1 MKVAILGYGKS
12 GKAAEKL
19 LKLKNISLIDIFD
32 DKIEGF
38 RDIKEIDCDY
48 DLFVVS
54 PGIDLKKIDLPKSK
68 ITSELELAME
78 NIKDKKILGI
88 TGTNGKSTITFLTSQ
103 ILNNAGFKASYCGNI
118 GKTLGDTYL
127 EENPDIYVL
136 EMSSFQ
142 IDLLNKFNLYS
153 ACISNIT
160 PDHLD
165 RYGSMEDYIFSKK
178 RIADFVEGKLFI
190 EENEWNKYFTS
201 CKNLVYIDPDLKKY
215 PVFENSMLK
224 FSDFYLDIS
233 KFKLFGFHNIVNL
246 AFSMLLA
253 NEVADFKGDVTD
265 YIENLQALEHRCEF
279 TVEID
284 GVRYINDSKGTNVDS
299 TLTALKSSEYPTT
312 LLLGGKD
319 KNGDFTILSDE
330 INKKV
335 TNVICF
341 GAAGE
346 KIFSML
352 RDRISC
358 NIEKVPTLRDAIDR
372 SMEITKIGTVLF
384 SPACASFD
392 EFNNFEE
399 RGRFF
404 KSYLLSK
411 RV

>member
-178 RIADFVEGKLFI
+178 RI
-190 EENEWNKYFTS
+190 
-201 CKNLVYIDPDLKKY
+201 
-215 PVFENSMLK
+215 
-224 FSDFYLDIS
+224 
-233 KFKLFGFHNIVNL
+233 
-246 AFSMLLA
+246 
-253 NEVADFKGDVTD
+253 
-265 YIENLQALEHRCEF
+265 
-279 TVEID
+279 
-284 GVRYINDSKGTNVDS
+284 
-299 TLTALKSSEYPTT
+299 
-312 LLLGGKD
+312 
-319 KNGDFTILSDE
+319 
-330 INKKV
+330 
-335 TNVICF
+335 
-341 GAAGE
+341 
-346 KIFSML
+346 
-352 RDRISC
+352 
-358 NIEKVPTLRDAIDR
+358 
-372 SMEITKIGTVLF
+372 
-384 SPACASFD
+384 
-392 EFNNFEE
+392 
-399 RGRFF
+399 
-404 KSYLLSK
+404 
-411 RV
+411 